1 MNPTCDQK
9 VERSSLV
16 PSNILDVKGV
26 MAIPGSITITPNLGS
41 NINKKKEKYRYTQK
55 TFINVL
61 NGKLLIRSEDESIS
75 FILKLSGPQLCLY
88 RF

>member
-16 PSNILDVKGV
+16 PSNILDVKGEK
-26 MAIPGSITITPNLGS
+26 AIPGSILTPNLGS

-55 TFINVL
+55 TFMNVL

-75 FILKLSGPQLCLY
+75 FILKLSGPQLCLD